1 MITKMTGTLNRVL
14 DDEVRL
20 QVGPIEYAL
29 MVPESV
35 RRVVQMRVGQ
45 EVTFHVSHYLQ
56 GNHTGSSFIPR
67 LIGFLVEA
75 ELDFFGLF
83 CTVEKIGPKKAL
95 QAMARPVKE
104 IADAILRQDARW
116 LSTLPG
122 IGAATAEQIVTTLKK
137 KVTAYTVVKS
147 PELPPE
153 ADAPTEKKANGRR
166 KPAGEPEQT
175 ASVSPPPE
183 SALIEDVYQALMGLG
198 HSPIEARSRLDG
210 LLTCGK
216 PFGTLQD
223 ALALI
228 YSQKG

>member
-14 DDEVRL
+14 DEEVRV
-20 QVGPIEYAL
+20 QVGPIEYGL
-29 MVPESV
+29 SVSESV
-35 RRVVQMRVGQ
+35 RRVVQMRVNQ
-45 EVTFHVSHYLQ
+45 EITFHVFQYFE
-56 GNHTGSSFIPR
+56 GNNTGSRFIPR
-67 LIGFLVEA
+67 LIGFLTEA
-75 ELDFFGLF
+75 ELEFFDLF
-83 CTVEKIGPKKAL
+83 CTVDKIGAKKAL
-95 QAMARPVKE
+95 KAMARPVKE
-104 IADAILRQDARW
+104 IADAILRQDSRW

-147 PELPPE
+147 PEVPPA
-153 ADAPTEKKANGRR
+153 ADAPTEKKAKGSA
-166 KPAGEPEQT
+166 KKGAEPEPT
-175 ASVSPPPE
+175 ANVTPADG
-183 SALIEDVYQALMGLG
+183 ALIEDVYQALMGLG

-216 PFGTLQD
+216 PFGSLQD

>member
-14 DDEVRL
+14 DDEVLL
-20 QVGPIEYAL
+20 QVGPIEYGL
-29 MVPESV
+29 SVSESV
-35 RRVVQMRVGQ
+35 RRVVQMRVNQ
-45 EVTFHVSHYLQ
+45 EITFHVFQYFE
-56 GNHTGSSFIPR
+56 GNNTGSRFIPR
-67 LIGFLVEA
+67 LIGFLTEA
-75 ELDFFGLF
+75 ELEFFDLF
-83 CTVEKIGPKKAL
+83 CTVDKIGAKKAL
-95 QAMARPVKE
+95 KAMARPVKE

-137 KVTAYTVVKS
+137 KVTAYTMVKS
-147 PELPPE
+147 PELPP
-153 ADAPTEKKANGRR
+153 DAPPTEKKAKGSA
-166 KPAGEPEQT
+166 KKGEPEPVANVT
-175 ASVSPPPE
+175 PADG
-183 SALIEDVYQALMGLG
+183 ALIEDVYQALMGLG